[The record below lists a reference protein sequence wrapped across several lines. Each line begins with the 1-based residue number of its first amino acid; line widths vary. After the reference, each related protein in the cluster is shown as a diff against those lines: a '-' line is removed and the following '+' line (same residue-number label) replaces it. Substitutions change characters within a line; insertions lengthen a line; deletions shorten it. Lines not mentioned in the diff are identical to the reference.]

1 MTPTIVFSHANG
13 FPAGTYRRI
22 FEAWR
27 AAGYRVEAIEKVG
40 HDPRWPVTSNWP
52 HLRDQ
57 LLAFVHERA
66 DGPVFLVG
74 HSLGGFLSLLAATR
88 RPEIARGIV
97 LLDSPVIHGWR
108 AKMLQLGKV
117 TGLGARFSPGV
128 VSKKRREHWPGR
140 DAALAHFRGKA
151 AFARWDPQVLEDYI
165 DTGTEA
171 TETADAAGKA
181 PGGRRLAFH
190 RDTETRIYNSLPHHL
205 PRLLRTHP
213 LRCPVA
219 FVAGTQS
226 EELRRAGLG
235 GTRRL
240 VGERLSW
247 VAGSHLFPMEK
258 PAETAGEVLRIL
270 SNMGGRA
277 A

>member
-1 MTPTIVFSHANG
+1 MAGPATIVFSHANG
-13 FPAGTYRRI
+13 FPAGVYRRL
-22 FEAWR
+22 FETWR
-27 AAGYRVEAIEKVG
+27 AAGWRVEAVEKYG

-57 LLAFVHERA
+57 LLQFIHDRT
-66 DGPVFLVG
+66 DGPVVLVG

-88 RPEIARGIV
+88 RPEIARAIV

-108 AKMLQLGKV
+108 AKMLQIGKA
-117 TGLGARFSPGV
+117 TGVGERFSPGA

-140 DAALAHFRGKA
+140 DAALAHFRSKP
-151 AFARWDPQVLEDYI
+151 AFARWDPAVLEDYI
-165 DTGTEA
+165 DCGTEP
-171 TETADAAGKA
+171 AD
-181 PGGRRLAFH
+181 GGRRLAFH

-219 FVAGTQS
+219 FVGGTQS

-235 GTRRL
+235 GTHPL
-240 VGERLSW
+240 VGDRFFWIE
-247 VAGSHLFPMEK
+247 GSHLYPMEK
-258 PAETAGEVLRIL
+258 PVETANLVLRIL
-270 SNMGGRA
+270 SNMGA
-277 A
+277 ASG